1 MLRTASV
8 SCNLRSILQLLRH
21 DMISCSS
28 YTYRG
33 YRPVFAVDKFE
44 KGYWMNG
51 GFRLF
56 STSTGGNWTKLDGN
70 AVKFN
75 HDNDKVEISAPAPA
89 PAPAPS
95 PPKFIFFRW
104 AKWILGSL
112 LAFSLPMWN
121 RDWGKLRRI
130 EGEAEMVVEEVEIVA
145 EVVEKVATVAENV
158 SAEFAEKLPEDGKL
172 KEAALFVER
181 VSKEAAHD
189 AQLTTDFI
197 HKVDV
202 LKEDLEALVEPVIDK
217 ISKQESEAAGK

>member
-1 MLRTASV
+1 MLRTGSWV

-28 YTYRG
+28 YMYRG

-44 KGYWMNG
+44 KDYRMSG

-56 STSTGGNWTKLDGN
+56 STSTGGNWTKLYGN
-70 AVKFN
+70 AVN
-75 HDNDKVEISAPAPA
+75 HDNDKVEIPA

-95 PPKFIFFRW
+95 PPKLFFFRW
-104 AKWILGSL
+104 AKWILGSI
-112 LAFSLPMWN
+112 LALSLPLWN

-130 EGEAEMVVEEVEIVA
+130 EEAEMVVEEVEIVA
-145 EVVEKVATVAENV
+145 EVVEKVASVAEKV
-158 SAEFAEKLPEDGKL
+158 SAEFAEKLPEDSKL
-172 KEAALFVER
+172 KEAALLVER

-197 HKVDV
+197 HKADV
-202 LKEDLEALVEPVIDK
+202 LKEDFEALVEPVIDK